1 MSWRSVLED
10 AYTVKCEACGVEFV
24 DPGKW
29 PSQKWLRGRCP
40 LCGHVHP
47 TKGPARGEFQVRCMY
62 STASPPPKSCVLG
75 VGDRDSA
82 A

>member
-10 AYTVKCEACGVEFV
+10 AYTVKCKGCGVEFV

-40 LCGHVHP
+40 CAG
-47 TKGPARGEFQVRCMY
+47 ACY
-62 STASPPPKSCVLG
+62 
-75 VGDRDSA
+75 
-82 A
+82 